1 MRSRRPYLLLTIVVT
16 TCIAPIGCD
25 SSRDDYRRSST
36 SQTAATTAASW
47 ESQVSDVREGRS
59 TAITGDFDALTAD
72 QIRELVLLDRL
83 MELQLPRHPANDEFA
98 VGIAKLKALQVLVLG
113 ETAIGGKGW
122 AAITSLTQL
131 KRLNLAS
138 CNIGDTELA
147 RLPALS
153 DLESLRL
160 GSPNITDAG
169 LAHIAELPKLRH
181 LILRQMPITDTG
193 VTRLAKLRRL
203 ESLYLEGTQ
212 VTEAGERELLRLRPD
227 LHLHFP

>member
-1 MRSRRPYLLLTIVVT
+1 MRSRRPHLLFSIVIA
-16 TCIAPIGCD
+16 TCLAPAGCD
-25 SSRDDYRRSST
+25 SSRDDYHRSPT

-47 ESQVSDVREGRS
+47 ESQLADVRDGRS
-59 TAITGDFDALTAD
+59 TAIAGDFDALTAEQTRD
-72 QIRELVLLDRL
+72 LVLLDRL
-83 MELQLPRHPANDEFA
+83 TELQLPRYPAIDEFA

-122 AAITSLTQL
+122 AAITGLTQL

-138 CNIGDTELA
+138 CNIHDADLA
-147 RLPALS
+147 KLPHLAE
-153 DLESLRL
+153 LESLRL
-160 GSPNITDAG
+160 GSPNITDVG
-169 LAHIAELPKLRH
+169 LPHIAELPKLRH
-181 LILRQMPITDTG
+181 LILRQMPISDTG
-193 VTRLAKLRRL
+193 VIALAKLPRL